1 MVKRFN
7 GHGKPGHNSGAR
19 GGSLWL
25 TRSYNHI
32 DKNPEIDVFR
42 TLYQRI
48 HIKEDDLAAI
58 AGLATSTVTN
68 MFGGKTMDPRHS
80 TFAKLAG
87 AMGKKYGL
95 VDDHDIN
102 YAKEVPKAKEQRK
115 LYRLTLARK
124 RERAERRK

>member
-1 MVKRFN
+1 MAKLN
-7 GHGKPGHNSGAR
+7 GHGKPGHNSR
-19 GGSLWL
+19 GVLWMS
-25 TRSYNHI
+25 RSYNCI

-58 AGLATSTVTN
+58 AGLTTSTVSN
-68 MFGGKTMDPRHS
+68 MFGGKTRDPRHS

-95 VDDHDIN
+95 VDDHEIN

-124 RERAERRK
+124 RERGKTK